1 MPTLKIHRTPKLTI
15 SSSAGIMA
23 GAYVAS
29 KSGGHLNPCVTLS
42 LCVYRNFPWRKFP
55 IYLLA
60 QTLGAFCAA
69 GVIYGNYVVPINAK
83 EGGAGIRT
91 VPGAV
96 LDLSVNATPVGTAT
110 AGIFATYPAA
120 FMTTTGAF
128 FSELLGSGVLMMMVL
143 VLTNPTTGAGP
154 LTPLALA
161 FVFIGI
167 TAGLGWETAFAINF
181 ARDFGPR
188 LMTYMLGYGSEVWM
202 SNGYYFWVC
211 CESPP
216 VSRPVPSQHQ
226 SSLMSTASF
235 SLCFFCPKGRRSEN
249 S

>member
-1 MPTLKIHRTPKLTI
+1 MLRTPNLTI
-15 SSSAGIMA
+15 SPSAGIMA

-55 IYLLA
+55 LYLLA
-60 QTLGAFCAA
+60 QTFGAFCAA
-69 GVIYGNYVVPINAK
+69 GVIYGNYVVSINAM

-120 FMTTTGAF
+120 FVTTTGAF
-128 FSELLGSGVLMMMVL
+128 FSELLGSAVLMMMVL
-143 VLTNPTTGAGP
+143 VLTNPTSGAGP

-188 LMTYMLGYGSEVWM
+188 LMTYMLGYGTEVWT

-211 CESPP
+211 CESL
-216 VSRPVPSQHQ
+216 RCPVPSR
-226 SSLMSTASF
+226 LNIN
-235 SLCFFCPKGRRSEN
+235 LP
-249 S
+249 

>member
-1 MPTLKIHRTPKLTI
+1 MLRTPNLTI
-15 SSSAGIMA
+15 SPSAGIMA

-60 QTLGAFCAA
+60 QTFGAFCAA
-69 GVIYGNYVVPINAK
+69 GVIYGNYVVPINAM

-96 LDLSVNATPVGTAT
+96 LDLSVNATPAGTAT

-128 FSELLGSGVLMMMVL
+128 FSELLGSAVLMIMVL

-188 LMTYMLGYGSEVWM
+188 LMTYMLGYGSEVWT

-211 CESPP
+211 RESLHYPG
-216 VSRPVPSQHQ
+216 PSH
-226 SSLMSTASF
+226 LNINLPLKSTNPLLS
-235 SLCFFCPKGRRSEN
+235 CFFLSERPSSEN
-249 S
+249 SRY